1 MNETIHIELLS
12 LTSFYHRYQYHH
24 HVDID
29 LSVLG
34 GLEFL
39 CSTLSTQRGN
49 YTILSSVSKNVL
61 SFLKVFLFFLCL
73 SFFRFS
79 LGVLFYPL
87 FLWIFVVNARLPF
100 SFFFFFTHVLVYFIP
115 PREEDAYEMTIRA
128 FLPFL
133 VLARE

>member
-39 CSTLSTQRGN
+39 CSTLSTQRGT

-87 FLWIFVVNARLPF
+87 FYEFLLLMLVYLIL
-100 SFFFFFTHVLVYFIP
+100 FFFFFTHVLVYFLP

>member
-34 GLEFL
+34 GAEFL
-39 CSTLSTQRGN
+39 CSTLSTQRGT

-87 FLWIFVVNARLPF
+87 FL
-100 SFFFFFTHVLVYFIP
+100 
-115 PREEDAYEMTIRA
+115 
-128 FLPFL
+128 
-133 VLARE
+133 

>member
-39 CSTLSTQRGN
+39 CSTLSTQRGT

-87 FLWIFVVNARLPF
+87 FFNEFLLLMLVYLFL
-100 SFFFFFTHVLVYFIP
+100 FFFFSLTS
-115 PREEDAYEMTIRA
+115 
-128 FLPFL
+128 
-133 VLARE
+133 

>member
-87 FLWIFVVNARLPF
+87 FLWIFVVNARLPY
-100 SFFFFFTHVLVYFIP
+100 SFFFFFTHVLVYFLP

>member
-87 FLWIFVVNARLPF
+87 FLRIFVVNARLPY
-100 SFFFFFTHVLVYFIP
+100 SFFFFFTHVLVYFLP

>member
-61 SFLKVFLFFLCL
+61 SFLKVFLF
-73 SFFRFS
+73 SFVSVFS
-79 LGVLFYPL
+79 V
-87 FLWIFVVNARLPF
+87 FLWVSCFTPF
-100 SFFFFFTHVLVYFIP
+100 FMNFCC
-115 PREEDAYEMTIRA
+115 
-128 FLPFL
+128 
-133 VLARE
+133 